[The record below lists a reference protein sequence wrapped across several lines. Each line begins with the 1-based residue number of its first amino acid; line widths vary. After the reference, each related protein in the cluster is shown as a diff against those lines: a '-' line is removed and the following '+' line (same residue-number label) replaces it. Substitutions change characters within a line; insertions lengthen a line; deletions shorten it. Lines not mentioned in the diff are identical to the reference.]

1 MPRAIATALL
11 VLLCCAGNS
20 RADTK
25 QAMPPITYYGIDE
38 SFKTVEHGAV
48 TKDEALQIV
57 DKFSAMQVG
66 LQGSAGEVLAK
77 SMFGFSID
85 EKRFIEIAM
94 DTDKKFRVKLEMP
107 GRLWGVY
114 QREITIEGLPKLHD
128 IVEHFFTMPLDDFKN
143 YFETVR

>member
-1 MPRAIATALL
+1 M
-11 VLLCCAGNS
+11 
-20 RADTK
+20 
-25 QAMPPITYYGIDE
+25 
-38 SFKTVEHGAV
+38 
-48 TKDEALQIV
+48 
-57 DKFSAMQVG
+57 DKFAAMQVG

-94 DTDKKFRVKLEMP
+94 ETDKKFRVKLEMP

-114 QREITIEGLPKLHD
+114 HKEITIEGLPKLHE
-128 IVEHFFTMPLDDFKN
+128 IVEHFFTMPLNDFKS